1 MAMMK
6 SWLHSVGLVALAA
19 AGLASGA
26 EVTTPTQALQP
37 YKVRYQVSYRGI
49 SGGQIEATLKH
60 GPSPDLW
67 IYETRAFPNLLGR
80 IAVSPAARERS
91 TILIDA
97 NGVRPL
103 TFDFNDGGT
112 DPTKFIKH
120 TFDWPANRVTGVAK
134 GKPFAFDVT
143 PGTQDTASIQAAMIV
158 ELLAG
163 HSPTGFSL
171 LSGHDLNDYKY
182 WSEGKRQVVTPYG
195 QLEAEVWA
203 SQRPGSDRISRVWHA
218 PSLGYLPVQAIQF
231 RKGNPEVQLKM
242 VSLER

>member
-1 MAMMK
+1 MAMK
-6 SWLHSVGLVALAA
+6 RSWLHSVGLVAVAA
-19 AGLASGA
+19 AGIASGA
-26 EVTTPTQALQP
+26 EGVTPPQTLQP
-37 YKVRYQVSYRGI
+37 YKVRYQASYRGL

-60 GPSPDLW
+60 GTSPDLW

-80 IAVSPAARERS
+80 IAISPAARERS
-91 TILIDA
+91 TILINA
-97 NGVRPL
+97 NGVHPL

-112 DPTKFIKH
+112 DPTKYIKH
-120 TFDWPANRVTGVAK
+120 TFDWPANRVQGVAK
-134 GKPFAFDVT
+134 GKSFAFDVT

-171 LSGHDLNDYKY
+171 LSGHDLHDYRY

-231 RKGNPEVQLKM
+231 RKGNPEIQLKM